1 MRGVPRKIRARMRGN
16 SAGGAAG
23 VALDYL
29 ACSGTITTPVDTTI
43 TVPFNLTYC
52 SSGAIE
58 IDSVAA
64 GDGIVV
70 LYGAWRLT

>member
-1 MRGVPRKIRARMRGN
+1 MIVNVGILRYKASLASRINVLPC
-16 SAGGAAG
+16 SA
-23 VALDYL
+23 
-29 ACSGTITTPVDTTI
+29 TISTPVDSTI
-43 TVPFNLTYC
+43 TVPVGQVYC

-70 LYGAWRLT
+70 INGAWRLT